1 MAASSTI
8 ALAAGATL
16 VAAAFTVAI
25 GDRWATRRRP
35 HELAWTVS
43 LALFTLASAALW
55 IGVATGWTAGS
66 FRAFYLF
73 GAILNVPWLAL
84 GSVLLLNGGKRA
96 AGLLRGFGLG
106 SAFIAGLMI
115 YAPLK
120 AKVPADDLPVGKD
133 LFGVVPRVLAA
144 AGSGVAATIIV
155 VLALWSAWRLW
166 RGRDRDP
173 ERSRATGS
181 VPSGRLVLGN
191 VLIALGTFVL
201 SASGTVAGR
210 LGKTNAFAI
219 TLALGIV
226 VLFAGFVVATGNPGM
241 ATRSPRQAAMHL
253 ALSAG

>member
-1 MAASSTI
+1 MASASTV

-25 GDRWATRRRP
+25 GDRWANRRRP
-35 HELAWTVS
+35 HELAWTIS

-55 IGVATGWTAGS
+55 VGVATGWSAGS

-96 AGLLRGFGLG
+96 TGLIQGFGLG
-106 SAFIAGLMI
+106 SAFITGLMI

-120 AKVPADDLPVGKD
+120 AKVPSDDLPVGKD
-133 LFGVVPRVLAA
+133 LFGVLPRVLAA

-166 RGRDRDP
+166 RGRT
-173 ERSRATGS
+173 RSVPAGS
-181 VPSGRLVLGN
+181 VSPRRLVVGN
-191 VLIALGTFVL
+191 IVIALGTFVL

-210 LGKTNAFAI
+210 LGKTNAFAV

-226 VLFAGFVVATGNPGM
+226 VLFAGFVLATGNPGITTQSARHA
-241 ATRSPRQAAMHL
+241 ATRL
-253 ALSAG
+253 ALAAS

>member
-35 HELAWTVS
+35 HEFAWTVS

-55 IGVATGWTAGS
+55 IGVSTGWTAGS

-120 AKVPADDLPVGKD
+120 AQVPSDDLPVGKD

-155 VLALWSAWRLW
+155 VLALWSAWRLR
-166 RGRDRDP
+166 RGRRVL
-173 ERSRATGS
+173 TVGS
-181 VPSGRLVLGN
+181 VSSGRLVLGN

-210 LGKTNAFAI
+210 LGKTNAFAV

-226 VLFAGFVVATGNPGM
+226 VLFAGFVVATGNPGI
-241 ATRSPRQAAMHL
+241 ATRSPRQAAMQL

>member
-43 LALFTLASAALW
+43 LALFTFASAALW

-84 GSVLLLNGGKRA
+84 GSVLLLNGGERA

-120 AKVPADDLPVGKD
+120 AKVPSDDLPVGKD

-144 AGSGVAATIIV
+144 AGSGVAATVIV

-166 RGRDRDP
+166 RGRRVL
-173 ERSRATGS
+173 TVGS
-181 VPSGRLVLGN
+181 VSSGRLVLGN

-226 VLFAGFVVATGNPGM
+226 VLFAGFVVATGNPGID
-241 ATRSPRQAAMHL
+241 TQSPRQAAIRL
-253 ALSAG
+253 ATAAG

>member
-1 MAASSTI
+1 MAASSTV

-25 GDRWATRRRP
+25 ADRWATRRRP

-96 AGLLRGFGLG
+96 AGLLQGFGLG

-120 AKVPADDLPVGKD
+120 AKVPSDDLPVGKD
-133 LFGVVPRVLAA
+133 LFGVLPRVLAA

-166 RGRDRDP
+166 RGRRVL
-173 ERSRATGS
+173 TVGS
-181 VPSGRLVLGN
+181 ASSGRLVLGN

-226 VLFAGFVVATGNPGM
+226 VLFAGFVVATGNPGI
-241 ATRSPRQAAMHL
+241 ATRSPREAAVQL
-253 ALSAG
+253 ALSAS

>member
-1 MAASSTI
+1 MAASSTV

-120 AKVPADDLPVGKD
+120 AKVPSDDLPVGKD

-166 RGRDRDP
+166 RGRDRG
-173 ERSRATGS
+173 RAIGS
-181 VPSGRLVLGN
+181 VSSGRLVLGN

-201 SASGTVAGR
+201 SASGTIAGR
-210 LGKTNAFAI
+210 LGKSNAFAV

-226 VLFAGFVVATGNPGM
+226 VLFAGFVVATGNPGI
-241 ATRSPRQAAMHL
+241 ASRSHRQAAMQL
-253 ALSAG
+253 VLSAGY

>member
-1 MAASSTI
+1 MAASSTV

-25 GDRWATRRRP
+25 ADRWATRRRP

-96 AGLLRGFGLG
+96 AGLLQGFGLG

-120 AKVPADDLPVGKD
+120 AKVPSDDLPVGKD
-133 LFGVVPRVLAA
+133 LFGVLPRVLAA

-166 RGRDRDP
+166 RGRRVL
-173 ERSRATGS
+173 TVGS
-181 VPSGRLVLGN
+181 ASSGRLVLGN
-191 VLIALGTFVL
+191 VLIALGTVVL

-226 VLFAGFVVATGNPGM
+226 VLFAGFVVATGNPGI
-241 ATRSPRQAAMHL
+241 ATRSPRQAAMQL

>member
-1 MAASSTI
+1 MAAASTV

-35 HELAWTVS
+35 HELAWTIS
-43 LALFTLASAALW
+43 LALFTAASAALW
-55 IGVATGWTAGS
+55 VGVATGWSAGS

-96 AGLLRGFGLG
+96 VGLIQGFSLG

-120 AKVPADDLPVGKD
+120 TSVPSDDLPVGKD
-133 LFGVVPRVLAA
+133 VFGVLPRVLAA
-144 AGSGVAATIIV
+144 AGSGVAATVIV

-166 RGRDRDP
+166 RGRAR
-173 ERSRATGS
+173 S
-181 VPSGRLVLGN
+181 VPSGSVSPRRLVLGN
-191 VLIALGTFVL
+191 VVIALGTFVL
-201 SASGTVAGR
+201 SASGTIAGR
-210 LGKTNAFAI
+210 LGKTNAFAV

-226 VLFAGFVVATGNPGM
+226 VLFAGFVLATGNPGM
-241 ATRSPRQAAMHL
+241 TTRSARHAAIQL
-253 ALSAG
+253 ALAAS

>member
-1 MAASSTI
+1 MAASSTV

-96 AGLLRGFGLG
+96 AGLLGGFGLG

-120 AKVPADDLPVGKD
+120 AKVPSNDLPVGKD
-133 LFGVVPRVLAA
+133 LFGIVPRVLAA
-144 AGSGVAATIIV
+144 AGSGVAATVIV

-166 RGRDRDP
+166 RGRRVL
-173 ERSRATGS
+173 TVGS
-181 VPSGRLVLGN
+181 VSSGRLVLGN

-210 LGKTNAFAI
+210 LGKSNAFAI

-226 VLFAGFVVATGNPGM
+226 VLFAGFVVATGNPGI
-241 ATRSPRQAAMHL
+241 ATRSAREAAVRL
-253 ALSAG
+253 AAAAG

>member
-1 MAASSTI
+1 MGTSSTI

-35 HELAWTVS
+35 HELAWTIS

-55 IGVATGWTAGS
+55 IGVATGWTASS

-96 AGLLRGFGLG
+96 AGLLQGFGLG

-120 AKVPADDLPVGKD
+120 AKVPSDDLPVGKD

-144 AGSGVAATIIV
+144 AGSGVAATVIV

-166 RGRDRDP
+166 RGRRVL
-173 ERSRATGS
+173 TVGS
-181 VPSGRLVLGN
+181 VSSGRLVLGN

-226 VLFAGFVVATGNPGM
+226 VLFAGFVVATGNPGI
-241 ATRSPRQAAMHL
+241 ATRSPRQAAVRL
-253 ALSAG
+253 AATAG

>member
-43 LALFTLASAALW
+43 LALFTLASGALW
-55 IGVATGWTAGS
+55 MGVATGWTAGS

-84 GSVLLLNGGKRA
+84 GSVLLLNGGERA

-120 AKVPADDLPVGKD
+120 AKVPSDDLPVGKD

-144 AGSGVAATIIV
+144 AGSGVAATVIV

-166 RGRDRDP
+166 RGRRVL
-173 ERSRATGS
+173 TVGS
-181 VPSGRLVLGN
+181 VSSGRLVLGN
-191 VLIALGTFVL
+191 VLIAIGTFVL

-210 LGKTNAFAI
+210 LGKANAFAI

-226 VLFAGFVVATGNPGM
+226 VLFAGFVVATGNPGI
-241 ATRSPRQAAMHL
+241 ATRSPRQAAVQL